1 MERLKQMIVDNKA
14 VLPDFEYYLPI
25 IDKALN
31 YEESRPDTAIECC
44 NSLLQGFSK
53 TVILNL
59 EYGVDRVELDKQS
72 EAKSD
77 KLIKRALRCLKDND
91 DVYEDDFAT
100 RGASLALAI
109 ATLRNARGDITHG
122 KAVPKEVQ
130 SHLSLAVVSNEMTG
144 TILRYIYS
152 SYLKITA
159 ERVAA
164 EAPKEVTTA
173 EPKPDFD
180 LEYGDN
186 PDFNDFLDEQHP
198 LPGKMVYSEALF
210 LSYIEEYQI
219 ELDSFRE
226 AEDEDE

>member
-14 VLPDFEYYLPI
+14 TLPDFEYYLPI
-25 IDKALN
+25 IEKALN

-44 NSLLQGFSK
+44 NALLQGFSK
-53 TVILNL
+53 TIILNL
-59 EYGVDRVELDKQS
+59 EDGAERADLDKQS

-122 KAVPKEVQ
+122 KAVPKELQ
-130 SHLSLAVVSNEMTG
+130 SHQSLAEVSNEMTG
-144 TILRYIYS
+144 TILRYMYTG
-152 SYLKITA
+152 YLAIIVDRRA
-159 ERVAA
+159 Q
-164 EAPKEVTTA
+164 EAPEAVEPE

-186 PDFNDFLDEQHP
+186 PDFNDFLDEQQP
-198 LPGKMVYSEALF
+198 LPGKMLYSEALF

-219 ELDSFRE
+219 ELDAFRE

>member
-1 MERLKQMIVDNKA
+1 MERLKKLIIDNSA
-14 VLPDFEYYLPI
+14 MLPDFDYYLPI
-25 IDKALN
+25 IEKALN

-53 TVILNL
+53 TIILNL
-59 EYGVDRVELDKQS
+59 EYGVDRTDLDKPS

-77 KLIKRALRCLKDND
+77 KLVKRALRCLKDND

-122 KAVPKEVQ
+122 KAVPKELQ
-130 SHLSLAVVSNEMTG
+130 SHVSLAVVSNEMTG

-152 SYLKITA
+152 SYLQIVVDRLAIVVPLQATKD
-159 ERVAA
+159 
-164 EAPKEVTTA
+164 

-180 LEYGDN
+180 IEYSDN
-186 PDFNDFLDEQHP
+186 PDFNDRLDQENP
-198 LPGKMVYSEALF
+198 LPGKMLYSEALF

-219 ELDSFRE
+219 QLDEFLEVE
-226 AEDEDE
+226 AEDE